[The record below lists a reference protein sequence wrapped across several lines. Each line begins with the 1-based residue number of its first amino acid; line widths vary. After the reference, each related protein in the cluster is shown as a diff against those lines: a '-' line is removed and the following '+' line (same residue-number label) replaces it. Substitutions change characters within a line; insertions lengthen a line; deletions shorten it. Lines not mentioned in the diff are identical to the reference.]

1 MLSQHFLL
9 PFKLSPKY
17 PSSLSEQL
25 LPWLKH
31 LLEPF
36 TQSLFFPCFQTP
48 MNQSLRLIQ
57 CRFLLP
63 PWLLFS
69 TNSYC
74 LGSLNH
80 SSPLLPPQSVGSTGG
95 GQFFSQSKD
104 SHHCIQC
111 KLWCKRNSMHPLQEP
126 ALRRSAKF
134 PCLLSAST
142 TCMDDPD
149 LSLGI
154 FRNYY
159 LSWKFTCCG
168 LYPRG
173 SQL

>member
-1 MLSQHFLL
+1 MLSQHSLL

-57 CRFLLP
+57 CPFLLP
-63 PWLLFS
+63 PRLLLS

-80 SSPLLPPQSVGSTGG
+80 SSPPLPPQSVGSTGG
-95 GQFFSQSKD
+95 GSFSVKAKIPITAYSVSCGVSGIACTPSRACATQVSE
-104 SHHCIQC
+104 I
-111 KLWCKRNSMHPLQEP
+111 PLLAE
-126 ALRRSAKF
+126 
-134 PCLLSAST
+134 CLYH
-142 TCMDDPD
+142 M
-149 LSLGI
+149 
-154 FRNYY
+154 
-159 LSWKFTCCG
+159 
-168 LYPRG
+168 RG
-173 SQL
+173 